1 MSHMKRAWATLD
13 RICEEEGW
21 GREAGERGRRPPPVS
36 VSRRLEFADE
46 DDETATVREVVTMSF
61 GDEGLPLAQL
71 PDAMRAVTA
80 KAPGG
85 PARAAKVGR
94 NAPCPCGSEADAPSR
109 QERSE
114 APGSVPV
121 AGIRRRRRPAEHA
134 YRTQRHHTRGP
145 IRLHPPPQL
154 PAPPRAPHPS

>member
-1 MSHMKRAWATLD
+1 MSPMKMSWVTLD
-13 RICEEEGW
+13 RICEQ
-21 GREAGERGRRPPPVS
+21 ERFGQQAMELRRQPPPVS

-109 QERSE
+109 Q
-114 APGSVPV
+114 
-121 AGIRRRRRPAEHA
+121 
-134 YRTQRHHTRGP
+134 
-145 IRLHPPPQL
+145 
-154 PAPPRAPHPS
+154 